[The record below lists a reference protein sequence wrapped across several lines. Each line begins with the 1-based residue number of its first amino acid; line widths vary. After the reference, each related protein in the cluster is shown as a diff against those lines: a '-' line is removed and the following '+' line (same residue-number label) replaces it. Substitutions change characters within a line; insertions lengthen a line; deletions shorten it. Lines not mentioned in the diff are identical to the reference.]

1 MRRRFGASENPVESE
16 ESDVEA
22 TTVDA
27 ADRLINSLH
36 RSQAIIEFTPAGEIV
51 TANDN
56 FLQTVGYRLEEIQGR
71 HHRIFMPEVEAT
83 SAAYTEFWRLLQAGT
98 FQSGEYRR
106 ICKSGEDVWIQ
117 ATYNPIVGP
126 DGSVESV
133 VKLATDI
140 TDQRRAQREVQGR
153 TQAVIEFSPDGTILD
168 ANDMFLGATGY
179 AIDDIVG
186 QHHRMF
192 MPPGEAD
199 TVDYQQ
205 FWPSLAAGEFKKGEF
220 RRVRRDGSELWL
232 QGAYSPVFDAA
243 GKVTRVT
250 KSVSDITQQI
260 TARRDAAEVGHS
272 VAESVKEMLQAI
284 NEIAEITTQT
294 SNLAGQTESSASEAT
309 ARVEELQ
316 VRSVDIGKVLKVIQD
331 LAAQTNLL
339 ALNATIE
346 SARAGEAGKGFAVVA
361 NEVKELASQT
371 TTAAS
376 KIQSSVEGIQSEVAG
391 VVETIGDIAESASEV
406 HSMTTTVASA
416 VEEQSSVMSTMNHS
430 AQRLLTTSA

>member
-1 MRRRFGASENPVESE
+1 MDSEITDAVTAP
-16 ESDVEA
+16 SDS
-22 TTVDA
+22 

-36 RSQAIIEFTPAGEIV
+36 RSQAIIEFTPTGEIV

-56 FLQTVGYRLEEIQGR
+56 FLNAVGYGLDEVQGR
-71 HHRIFMPEVEAT
+71 HHRMFMPEIEAA
-83 SAAYTEFWRLLQAGT
+83 SPAYEEFWRLLRAGT
-98 FQSGEYRR
+98 FQTGEYRH
-106 ICKSGEDVWIQ
+106 ISKSGKDVWIQ
-117 ATYNPIVGP
+117 ATYNPIMSTN
-126 DGSVESV
+126 GSVGSV

-140 TDQRRAQREVQGR
+140 TDQRQAQREVQGR
-153 TQAVIEFSPDGTILD
+153 TQAVIEFRPDGTILD
-168 ANDMFLGATGY
+168 ANETFLSATGY

-186 QHHRMF
+186 HHHRMF
-192 MPPGEAD
+192 MPPGEAE

-220 RRVRRDGSELWL
+220 RQVRRDGAELWL

-260 TARRDAAEVGHS
+260 NARRDAAEVGHS

-294 SNLAGQTESSASEAT
+294 SSLAGQTESSASEAT
-309 ARVEELQ
+309 GRVEELQ
-316 VRSVDIGKVLKVIQD
+316 ARSVDIGKVLKVIQD

-371 TTAAS
+371 TAAAS